1 MISPYTGTALLTR
14 VAVRTG
20 WRSLTAWALGLV
32 ALYLA
37 TAASIAT
44 LYGTPSAIAS
54 YGASVGEAL
63 VMLNGRV
70 AGLDTLG
77 GVVTNEFA
85 MVVSLAVPLMAIFLA
100 ARSTRAEE
108 ESGRHELVLAARVGR
123 LAPATAALVVVAV
136 SFTALGAGLW
146 AVSFTLDVD
155 RNGAALY
162 AASVVTLGWVY
173 GAVTAVLA
181 QVVSHTRTLWAA
193 ALTVVGASLV
203 TRGIG
208 DTRENWLSW
217 TSPLGWHGL
226 VRPFGD
232 SSPLPLAV
240 SVAVAGALAALALW
254 LAGHRDVG
262 AGLIPTR
269 AGPATASTWRASRA
283 GLAVHQH
290 LGAFLGWTVGVVALM
305 SVYGALMNVVVEAIV
320 GNPALAVFLGGS
332 DTIVDPIVAMI
343 VAFGGF
349 LGAGFALQSLGGLRG
364 EETSGRVELELAAGR
379 SRPGWLAAHAAVVGV
394 GAALVVVAGSAA
406 FAVSAAAALGDQAL
420 VGEILGAGTRQVAA
434 VALFVGL
441 STALFGLA
449 PRLQVVSWVAYLLAL
464 VVTLMGPALGL
475 STGQMRLSPFSAVD
489 RGPGGPV
496 DPLGV
501 TVLLAGAVLLSVAG
515 LIAFRRRDVP
525 RT

>member
-1 MISPYTGTALLTR
+1 VISPYTGTALLTR

-20 WRSLTAWALGLV
+20 WRSLTAWVLGLV

-44 LYGTPSAIAS
+44 LYATPSAIAS

-108 ESGRHELVLAARVGR
+108 ESGRLELLLAARVGR
-123 LAPATAALVVVAV
+123 LAPATAALVVVLA
-136 SFTALGAGLW
+136 SFLVLGAGLW
-146 AVSFTLDVD
+146 AVTFTLDVD
-155 RNGAALY
+155 RTGAALY

-203 TRGIG
+203 ARGTG
-208 DTRENWLSW
+208 ATRETWLSW

-262 AGLIPTR
+262 AGLIPAR
-269 AGPATASTWRASRA
+269 AAQAPGPSPPSR
-283 GLAVHQH
+283 
-290 LGAFLGWTVGVVALM
+290 
-305 SVYGALMNVVVEAIV
+305 SEYE
-320 GNPALAVFLGGS
+320 
-332 DTIVDPIVAMI
+332 
-343 VAFGGF
+343 
-349 LGAGFALQSLGGLRG
+349 
-364 EETSGRVELELAAGR
+364 
-379 SRPGWLAAHAAVVGV
+379 
-394 GAALVVVAGSAA
+394 
-406 FAVSAAAALGDQAL
+406 
-420 VGEILGAGTRQVAA
+420 
-434 VALFVGL
+434 
-441 STALFGLA
+441 
-449 PRLQVVSWVAYLLAL
+449 
-464 VVTLMGPALGL
+464 
-475 STGQMRLSPFSAVD
+475 
-489 RGPGGPV
+489 
-496 DPLGV
+496 
-501 TVLLAGAVLLSVAG
+501 
-515 LIAFRRRDVP
+515 
-525 RT
+525 